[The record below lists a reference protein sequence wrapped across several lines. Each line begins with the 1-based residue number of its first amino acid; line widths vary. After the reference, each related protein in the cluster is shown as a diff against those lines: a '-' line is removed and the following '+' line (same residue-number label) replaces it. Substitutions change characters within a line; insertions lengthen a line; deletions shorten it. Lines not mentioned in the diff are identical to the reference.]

1 MTAREPAPRRRSRRC
16 VAAVLVVAAAVGAA
30 GCGERFGPGS
40 AGPGDPSTAQAASE
54 PAPLPP
60 PSTTTPPPSAAPAS
74 TPTTPRSVD
83 QLGDDE
89 NIGGVIWQPRAIYDG
104 PVQVSVRDGY
114 LAAVVSKAG
123 ATAGELRVSPDGAEP
138 APAEGAGPLPTWA
151 RPHVGTDV
159 SGRVVVTYPR
169 CQDNEAVGTCDIY
182 QWTADTRREVVLR
195 GVSGGELAETE
206 AVMDF
211 GAVLVVREKRP
222 VLSADDL
229 QFDTPPLTTLLIKP
243 RGRPIRVVTRHGGR
257 QIDLRG
263 SRVADVFTLPKS
275 SSAVCP
281 DQAARALNLDG
292 LTVASRVVKCNT
304 ADGFA
309 YPSAPSVAD
318 NHLRFAITTLS
329 RPGTAL
335 DHDLSTG
342 RTKAAKLT
350 LPVEW
355 WTADGERSGFALDT
369 VDGAGMC
376 SPVKDKDAAASSTC
390 RILRSAKLV
399 WKPVQETWKVRAGD
413 TPVKD

>member
-1 MTAREPAPRRRSRRC
+1 MTTREPAPRRRSRRGA
-16 VAAVLVVAAAVGAA
+16 AAVLVVAAGFSVA

-40 AGPGDPSTAQAASE
+40 AGPGDPSTAQAAE
-54 PAPLPP
+54 APPLPP
-60 PSTTTPPPSAAPAS
+60 PTTPAPSTTPAAS

-83 QLGDDE
+83 QLGEDE
-89 NIGGVIWQPRAIYDG
+89 NIGGVIWQPRAIYEG
-104 PVQVSVRDGY
+104 PVQISVRDGY
-114 LAAVVSKAG
+114 LAAVVSKPG

-138 APAEGAGPLPTWA
+138 VAAEGAGPVPTWA

-182 QWTADTRREVVLR
+182 QWTAETGREIVLR

-229 QFDTPPLTTLLIKP
+229 QFDTPSLTTLLIKP

-263 SRVADVFTLPKS
+263 SRVADVFTLPES
-275 SSAVCP
+275 SSEICP
-281 DQAARALNLDG
+281 DQAARALNIEG

-304 ADGFA
+304 PDGFA
-309 YPSAPSVAD
+309 YPSGPSVAD
-318 NHLRFAITTLS
+318 NHLRFAVTVLGQ
-329 RPGTAL
+329 PGTAL
-335 DHDLSTG
+335 DHDLATG
-342 RTKAAKLT
+342 RTRTAKLT

-355 WTADGERSGFALDT
+355 WTADGDRSGFATDT
-369 VDGAGMC
+369 VGGSGMC
-376 SPVKDKDAAASSTC
+376 SPVKREDYPSDSAC

-399 WKPVQETWKVRAGD
+399 WKPVQEDWKVRAGD
-413 TPVKD
+413 TPVQD